1 MNRILSFSLVASVLI
16 FAGCD
21 IVEDPIIVVGSQ
33 YQSWE
38 YGDAPEFD
46 PASNSMI
53 FQRVF
58 IEDFTGHD
66 CGNCPGAAALTAQL
80 KANNPDEI
88 IVVGVHA
95 GALAQPIL
103 PEFPSDF
110 TTEAGE
116 AWFSELEFPYNPVGR
131 INRSPGLATSLF
143 EAEWADIVDEEMNLE
158 PDAVVQIEVEF
169 IPEASHLNVHVFS
182 EILNDIEGQ
191 VKMVLI
197 VTEDGLEGP
206 QLDYD
211 QVDDPDTPE
220 NEQILE
226 EYEFE
231 HVLRGTING
240 SYGVI
245 IGTDMVANET
255 SLKSYTYEWPEN
267 WSADNSNVIAVVFEA
282 TNGRVLN
289 SMEVHIDA

>member
-33 YQSWE
+33 YQDWI
-38 YGDAPEFD
+38 YGEAPEFTTA
-46 PASNSMI
+46 PSEMI
-53 FQRVF
+53 FQKVL
-58 IEDFTGHD
+58 IEDFTGHE
-66 CGNCPGAAALTAQL
+66 CGNCPGAAALAAQL

-88 IVVGVHA
+88 IVVGIHA
-95 GALAQPIL
+95 GALAQPHL
-103 PEFPSDF
+103 PKFPSDF

-116 AWFSELEFPYNPVGR
+116 AWFSELSFQLNPAGR
-131 INRSPGLATSLF
+131 INRTPDLSTFYVEF
-143 EAEWADIVDEEMNLE
+143 EW
-158 PDAVVQIEVEF
+158 PDAVADQLALTPSAVIQMETEF
-169 IPEASHLNVHVFS
+169 IPEANHLNVHVFS
-182 EILNDIEGQ
+182 EMLSDIEGQ

-211 QVDDPDTPE
+211 QVDDPETPE

-267 WSADNSNVIAVVFEA
+267 WSADHSNVIAVVFEA

>member
-1 MNRILSFSLVASVLI
+1 M
-16 FAGCD
+16 
-21 IVEDPIIVVGSQ
+21 E
-33 YQSWE
+33 
-38 YGDAPEFD
+38 
-46 PASNSMI
+46 
-53 FQRVF
+53 
-58 IEDFTGHD
+58 T
-66 CGNCPGAAALTAQL
+66 
-80 KANNPDEI
+80 
-88 IVVGVHA
+88 
-95 GALAQPIL
+95 
-103 PEFPSDF
+103 
-110 TTEAGE
+110 
-116 AWFSELEFPYNPVGR
+116 
-131 INRSPGLATSLF
+131 
-143 EAEWADIVDEEMNLE
+143 
-158 PDAVVQIEVEF
+158 EF
-169 IPEASHLNVHVFS
+169 IPEANHLNVHVFS
-182 EILNDIEGQ
+182 EMLSDIEGQ

-211 QVDDPDTPE
+211 QVDDPETPE

-267 WSADNSNVIAVVFEA
+267 WSADHSNVIAVVFEA